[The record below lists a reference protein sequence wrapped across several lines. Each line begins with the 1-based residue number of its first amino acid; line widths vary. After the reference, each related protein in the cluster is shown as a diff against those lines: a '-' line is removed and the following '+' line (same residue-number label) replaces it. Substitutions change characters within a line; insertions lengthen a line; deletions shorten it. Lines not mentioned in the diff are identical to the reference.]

1 MTGATEAVTPE
12 QRYLAAL
19 DDRLLEVKIVVMRMS
34 DGSKPGALIAEAVQ
48 KIAALRNDLFA
59 IRSLLPKEEGQAP
72 DAPR

>member
-1 MTGATEAVTPE
+1 MTTPGATEAPE

-34 DGSKPGALIAEAVQ
+34 DGRKPGALIAEAVQ

-59 IRSLLPKEEGQAP
+59 IRSRLPKEEGK
-72 DAPR
+72 